1 MNYNTIVQ
9 ETINEIPEF
18 GESYTISLEKDDIDS
33 ESGPHTVFSF
43 VFVPLLKKA
52 MTNNKE
58 LVERMYAFLEK
69 MECSG
74 NSDVAEVVEFT
85 VLEELCDEYRDSELE
100 VYLQPETRLAL
111 KAIRKYMPEQLL
123 L

>member
-1 MNYNTIVQ
+1 MQAVNK
-9 ETINEIPEF
+9 ECSGRGDREIH
-18 GESYTISLEKDDIDS
+18 
-33 ESGPHTVFSF
+33 PHP
-43 VFVPLLKKA
+43 PLLKKA

-58 LVERMYAFLEK
+58 LAERMYAFLEK

-85 VLEELCDEYRDSELE
+85 VLKELCDEYRDSELE
-100 VYLQPETRLAL
+100 VYLQPGTKLAL